1 MKRVLPLLI
10 LITVLTPIYNADALS
25 CRQVADLNEQKRIA
39 DLKNFS
45 YGFDTRSGIAFGV
58 KVYKANYQNQSCIS
72 SEKALEVK
80 FVIKAIQSACNPR
93 KTSDP
98 TYIDWKRSERD
109 YWGGLFGKN
118 FNYACSLWK
127 AIKI

>member
-10 LITVLTPIYNADALS
+10 LITILTPIYNADALS
-25 CRQVADLNEQKRIA
+25 CRQVADLNEQSRIA
-39 DLKNFS
+39 NLKDLS
-45 YGFDTRSGIAFGV
+45 YGFDTQSGIAFTV
-58 KVYKANYQNQSCIS
+58 KVHKANYENQSCIS
-72 SEKALEVK
+72 SKRALEVK
-80 FVIKAIQSACNPR
+80 SVIKAIQSACNPR

-118 FNYACSLWK
+118 FVYACSLWK
-127 AIKI
+127 KIKI